1 MISSLLRRPIIDIIN
16 KRSFTTTN
24 NILNTYDR
32 DNIEANKR
40 GINTEQPDIYEKYEV
55 LKEIKTKESLKKSL
69 KKFREIVKRETSKKG
84 YNSYYGWPPRNRIKV
99 VDDEKVIRKKSVKM
113 LSQNVMLKCYVKMLS
128 QNVRLN
134 SFVVIFRGYIMFAL
148 IMHVNKKSEFIIYLF
163 FFHFF
168 FLFPT
173 KLITIK
179 Q

>member
-99 VDDEKVIRKKSVKM
+99 VDDEKLGAYGRT
-113 LSQNVMLKCYVKMLS
+113 L
-128 QNVRLN
+128 
-134 SFVVIFRGYIMFAL
+134 FVFNRTKGIHEKEPNLCICCK
-148 IMHVNKKSEFIIYLF
+148 NKGILLFNKSEFEAL
-163 FFHFF
+163 
-168 FLFPT
+168 L
-173 KLITIK
+173 KNMGTIK
-179 Q
+179 HQLEEFAKKI